1 MARFVVSFDVLV
13 CFYLS
18 CVVDRGMPYPFI
30 SRSSVV
36 ALLTALIIIKGIESL
51 KDWSLLC
58 FDDT

>member
-36 ALLTALIIIKGIESL
+36 ALLMALMIIKGMKIL
-51 KDWSLLC
+51 KN
-58 FDDT
+58 